1 MDYVIRK
8 LRKKEI
14 TLLDDFLYEAIFI
27 PDWYTKEVPRD
38 IIYSNPQIYA
48 SIKDFGM
55 HPDDNCYVAE
65 VNHRV
70 IGAVWVGIA
79 DQYGHMDDE
88 TPSFSISLYKEY
100 RNKGIGTALMKK
112 MLQLL
117 KEKGYKR
124 ASLGV
129 NKENYAVRMYQNVG
143 FKVVG
148 DGADETEYLMVCDL
162 AKHNRTG
169 EKNEINR
176 II

>member
-79 DQYGHMDDE
+79 DQYGHMDE
-88 TPSFSISLYKEY
+88 
-100 RNKGIGTALMKK
+100 